1 MGKTILKLLRKV
13 GEELLDIIY
22 PREEK
27 CIICQTEGFVGICD
41 YCRSKIKNVNL
52 ANKEAISYGF
62 YGGILKRLILE
73 FKYSKNF
80 IAGEVLSKFIL
91 EIINKN

>member
-41 YCRSKIKNVNL
+41 YCRSKIK
-52 ANKEAISYGF
+52 
-62 YGGILKRLILE
+62 KR
-73 FKYSKNF
+73 
-80 IAGEVLSKFIL
+80 KFG
-91 EIINKN
+91 K

>member
-52 ANKEAISYGF
+52 ANKRSYF
-62 YGGILKRLILE
+62 LWVLRWYIKKI
-73 FKYSKNF
+73 NF
-80 IAGEVLSKFIL
+80 RI
-91 EIINKN
+91 